1 MLELQTGTSY
11 NAPFITMQD
20 GAGIN
25 TIAPNNLT
33 WQPVTKLTSN
43 NWVNLNAKKNNQM
56 TVTSRLFDILFIKL
70 FECR

>member
-11 NAPFITMQD
+11 NASFITMQD

-33 WQPVTKLTSN
+33 WQPVKKLTSN
-43 NWVNLNAKKNNQM
+43 NWVNLNAKKKFKW
-56 TVTSRLFDILFIKL
+56 L
-70 FECR
+70 